1 VFDLAWSEIALIGV
15 VALLVIGPKEL
26 PGAIRSVAQMLGKAR
41 RMAGEFQGHVDEMV
55 REAKLDEV
63 KREIDQFK
71 TNVQNE
77 VYKATN
83 VDDLKRDI
91 VDPLKQT
98 AADMQRPWDQPAAP
112 AGTPASAE
120 AAPEPPAPAPAAAP
134 APAPAMADAAPAP
147 AMADAAPAAS
157 PEPPAPPV
165 APPPFFPPGASRGA

>member
-15 VALLVIGPKEL
+15 VALLVIGPKDL
-26 PGAIRSVAQMLGKAR
+26 PGAIRGVAQMLGKAR

-77 VYKATN
+77 VYKATS

-91 VDPLKQT
+91 VDPLQST
-98 AADMQRPWDQPAAP
+98 VSDLQRPFDAAAP
-112 AGTPASAE
+112 P
-120 AAPEPPAPAPAAAP
+120 PPPPPAPAPTPLEPAAAP
-134 APAPAMADAAPAP
+134 DQVAAATEPVTP
-147 AMADAAPAAS
+147 L
-157 PEPPAPPV
+157 PPAPP
-165 APPPFFPPGASRGA
+165 AFIPPALSQPGASRA